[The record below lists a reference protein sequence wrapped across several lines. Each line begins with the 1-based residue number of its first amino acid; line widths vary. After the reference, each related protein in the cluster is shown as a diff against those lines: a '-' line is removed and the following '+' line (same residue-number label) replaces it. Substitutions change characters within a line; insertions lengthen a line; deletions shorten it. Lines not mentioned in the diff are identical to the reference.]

1 MAKLCR
7 WRLKNK
13 NKKWGRWVQGC
24 ANRVRQVGQMCKCG
38 RVREREGE
46 GDEFSNASHSI
57 WLVSSHWGSGGGNE
71 LAVFSVQFQESF
83 PKYQEINKKK
93 QKNFRIGFQT
103 TTSLL
108 SVSDTMVLFWRLD
121 APELT
126 SKTEQAQNTQL
137 RSNASFSVSHIILLW
152 LSFSSFVVLLFSSL
166 WKPMPILVVFLT
178 SASEGSSA
186 SLKWRS
192 WLF

>member
-71 LAVFSVQFQESF
+71 LAGNSGKFSEVPGNQR
-83 PKYQEINKKK
+83 KK
-93 QKNFRIGFQT
+93 QKNFLIGSQT

-126 SKTEQAQNTQL
+126 SKTEQTQNTQL
-137 RSNASFSVSHIILLW
+137 TSNASFSVSHIVLLW